1 MPRVLRIINRF
12 NLGGPTFNVTYLSKY
27 MSDEYETMLIG
38 GEKEDSEDSSIFILE
53 NLGLKPVL
61 IPEMKRSI
69 NPIND
74 LKAYYKIK
82 KIIKDFKPDI
92 VHTHA
97 AKSGAL
103 GRLAAYNC
111 NVPVIVHTFH
121 GHVFHSYFSNV
132 VTNLFK
138 ILERYLAS
146 KSTCIVAISE
156 IQKEE
161 ISGIHKIC
169 PPEKMRVVPLGF
181 DLKKFRT
188 NMDQKRTDFRN
199 KYNIKPDEIVI
210 SIIGRLVPIKN
221 HPLFIESIAAIAKK
235 TNKKIKALIVGD
247 GQEKENLQT
256 LCAGLNVSFVN
267 GSFTDKNEIIGF
279 TSWIK
284 EVDTV
289 LAASDIIALTSFNEG
304 TPVSLIEAQAAGKP
318 IISTRVGGI
327 ENIVDKNSTA
337 LLSSSDNLIEFEKNL
352 STLIENENKRT
363 KMTEASTNKS
373 TEPYEYRTLC
383 NNMETLYKD
392 LL

>member
-1 MPRVLRIINRF
+1 
-12 NLGGPTFNVTYLSKY
+12 
-27 MSDEYETMLIG
+27 
-38 GEKEDSEDSSIFILE
+38 
-53 NLGLKPVL
+53 
-61 IPEMKRSI
+61 
-69 NPIND
+69 
-74 LKAYYKIK
+74 
-82 KIIKDFKPDI
+82 
-92 VHTHA
+92 
-97 AKSGAL
+97 
-103 GRLAAYNC
+103 
-111 NVPVIVHTFH
+111 
-121 GHVFHSYFSNV
+121 
-132 VTNLFK
+132 
-138 ILERYLAS
+138 
-146 KSTCIVAISE
+146 
-156 IQKEE
+156 
-161 ISGIHKIC
+161 
-169 PPEKMRVVPLGF
+169 
-181 DLKKFRT
+181 
-188 NMDQKRTDFRN
+188 MDQKRTDFRN

-267 GSFTDKNEIIGF
+267 GSFTDKHEIIGF